1 MNITLM
7 ISTYLR
13 WFAVIME
20 SDFNSQRTLLSAR
33 ALSIIMKTFTTALF
47 FMLAS
52 CPATASIIPYFR
64 LEDGHTNWQ
73 YVANWSSGIFIILLS
88 ITVVTLFF
96 SRRQAHQANK
106 ALEIIRQELEQR
118 VRERTATLDES
129 NRLLQK
135 ANVLLQGEIVQH
147 RETTSR
153 LRSSEAYIKDVLSS
167 MPLMLIGLTE
177 TGSITQWNRRAEEIT
192 GIPSAQALTK
202 NLWQTYPTITLS
214 RDQVKKALNDKKP
227 VTIKHSQ
234 RGQYHFDI
242 TIYPLR
248 NQAET
253 DAVIL
258 IDDVTQH
265 ILTSNMLIQRDK
277 MSSMGEL
284 AATMAH
290 DINAP
295 LQVILN
301 DLQTAYR
308 LLQKNPESLPWAD
321 NLTGLLEDADHQGQ
335 QALAVINNLLD
346 FSKSRGGEKRL
357 ADIIEIIEHTIELAN
372 DVLSVPS
379 GLRFREVTIERH
391 YSQNLPEIPCYVS
404 ELQQVFLSLFRHAC
418 HALGQVNKPGHSP
431 VIRIQIIV
439 CYDMLWIKVQHNGL
453 GISYEEQQYIFEP
466 FFTNKAGKSSA
477 DDYEAGKRLSFS
489 HFIITEQHKGQLAV
503 TSDMNVG
510 TTFHIQLP
518 LT

>member
-1 MNITLM
+1 
-7 ISTYLR
+7 
-13 WFAVIME
+13 
-20 SDFNSQRTLLSAR
+20 
-33 ALSIIMKTFTTALF
+33 MKIYATALF

-96 SRRQAHQANK
+96 SRRQAHRANK
-106 ALEIIRQELEQR
+106 ALEVIRQELEQR
-118 VRERTATLDES
+118 VKERTATLDES

-192 GIPSAQALTK
+192 GIPAAQAVTK
-202 NLWQTYPTITLS
+202 NLWKTYPTITLS
-214 RDQVKKALNDKKP
+214 KDQVKKALNDKKP

-295 LQVILN
+295 LQIILN
-301 DLQTAYR
+301 DIQTAYR
-308 LLQKNPESLPWAD
+308 LLQTNREDSPWAD
-321 NLTGLLEDADHQGQ
+321 DVTGVLEEADHQGQ

-357 ADIIEIIEHTIELAN
+357 ANITGLIEHTIELAN

-379 GLRFREVTIERH
+379 GLRFREITIERH
-391 YSQNLPEIPCYVS
+391 YSRNLPDIPCYAS

-418 HALGQVNKPGHSP
+418 HALGQVNKSGHTP
-431 VIRIQIIV
+431 IIRIQIIV

-453 GISYEEQQYIFEP
+453 GISYDEQQYIFEP

-477 DDYEAGKRLSFS
+477 EDYDAGKRLSFS

-518 LT
+518 LA